1 MAREKKETAVLR
13 GLQYFE
19 AVNRHASLKLAAQD
33 LGVTESAVSHQMRRF
48 SALIGRQLLAKSGRG
63 IVLTATGQELAA
75 KLSVA
80 FAGIESLVKELVGKG
95 PDTLQLAVCS
105 SFGPGWLIERL
116 EEFYDA
122 HPEIDLQ
129 LKLYAQDPLISGE
142 MADAFVTAN
151 PVRPDY
157 VSVRLKDEMLIAVHK
172 PSAKRGRRH
181 RLITTWLDKG
191 RIGEEWVD
199 YCKAA
204 GLKLAELQ
212 EGTFRQCTHYLLALE
227 MAKNGQGIALIPDFL
242 AAREIASGSVAAFDR
257 RLFPSKRV
265 YRLCYRKTRA
275 HEAQLIALRDWLTS
289 KTTELSKAPSRKAGR
304 R

>member
-80 FAGIESLVKELVGKG
+80 FAGVESLVKELAGKG

>member
-80 FAGIESLVKELVGKG
+80 FAGVESLVKELVGGG

-116 EEFYDA
+116 EDFYDA

-129 LKLYAQDPLISGE
+129 LKLHAQDPLIS
-142 MADAFVTAN
+142 
-151 PVRPDY
+151 
-157 VSVRLKDEMLIAVHK
+157 
-172 PSAKRGRRH
+172 
-181 RLITTWLDKG
+181 
-191 RIGEEWVD
+191 
-199 YCKAA
+199 
-204 GLKLAELQ
+204 
-212 EGTFRQCTHYLLALE
+212 
-227 MAKNGQGIALIPDFL
+227 
-242 AAREIASGSVAAFDR
+242 
-257 RLFPSKRV
+257 
-265 YRLCYRKTRA
+265 
-275 HEAQLIALRDWLTS
+275 
-289 KTTELSKAPSRKAGR
+289 
-304 R
+304 